1 MDEQPETDS
10 AEVDDLTAISGLL
23 DEQGELPDVEDAAPQ
38 DENTADEG
46 EQVAP
51 TASDDSPEQT
61 VEVDYEGAKYRVPAN
76 LKDAILRQADY
87 TRKTQEVASQRAAV
101 EQERQAAQRLQQEA
115 QHFVA
120 QYAVIQQIDSQLNHL
135 QNIDWARLAVE
146 DPLQNLQL
154 RQSWTELLQARQG
167 AVQALETARQQRIVE
182 QTKQYHESVQ
192 RAQQVL
198 AKELPEWGPE
208 LQKALL
214 GAAQSVGYR
223 PEELATLTDPRAV
236 KLLHKAYLYD
246 QLQSQKTIAEKQVKQ
261 VPPKVVRPTASHGP
275 ATQANPAMAKL
286 RKTGSDADAV
296 AALLA
301 LGIE

>member
-1 MDEQPETDS
+1 MAEQPETDS
-10 AEVDDLTAISGLL
+10 EVDDLTAISGLL

-46 EQVAP
+46 EQVDK
-51 TASDDSPEQT
+51 TASADSPEQT

-120 QYAVIQQIDSQLNHL
+120 QYAVIQHIDGQLNQL
-135 QNIDWARLAVE
+135 QNIDWAKLAVE

-167 AVQALETARQQRIVE
+167 AVQALEAARQQRMQE
-182 QTKQYHESVQ
+182 QAKQYQESVN
-192 RAQQVL
+192 RARDVL
-198 AKELPEWGPE
+198 AKEVPEWGPD
-208 LQKALL
+208 LQKALI
-214 GAAQSVGYR
+214 GAAQNVGYR
-223 PEELATLTDPRAV
+223 PEELVTLTDPRAV

-246 QLQSQKTIAEKQVKQ
+246 QLQSQKTVAEKQVKQ
-261 VPPKVVRPTASHGP
+261 VPPKVVRPTASQGP
-275 ATQANPAMAKL
+275 TAQQSNAAIARL
-286 RKTGSDADAV
+286 RKSGSDADAV
-296 AALLA
+296 AAILS
-301 LGIE
+301 LGVD